1 MYSPE
6 ENTPGGKMEQQVDQE
21 TKQRR
26 HDELMALQQ
35 EISKEKHAQ
44 FVGKIVE
51 VIVEGFS
58 EETELLL
65 QGRTSQQAPEIDGVV
80 LINDGQA
87 NIGDLV
93 KVRVTESMEYD
104 LIGEIVG

>member
-1 MYSPE
+1 M
-6 ENTPGGKMEQQVDQE
+6 
-21 TKQRR
+21 
-26 HDELMALQQ
+26 
-35 EISKEKHAQ
+35 
-44 FVGKIVE
+44 
-51 VIVEGFS
+51 
-58 EETELLL
+58 